1 MLRSVALHFWIS
13 QHEVDEARPIDDDVD
28 EARPFGLH
36 FSSKPSGFLG
46 SLSLSVPLLL
56 SGTSIPVLIL
66 QFIIGP
72 CYLPMSSNARL
83 FCFVL

>member
-66 QFIIGP
+66 SIYNWP
-72 CYLPMSSNARL
+72 LL
-83 FCFVL
+83 FAHEFEC